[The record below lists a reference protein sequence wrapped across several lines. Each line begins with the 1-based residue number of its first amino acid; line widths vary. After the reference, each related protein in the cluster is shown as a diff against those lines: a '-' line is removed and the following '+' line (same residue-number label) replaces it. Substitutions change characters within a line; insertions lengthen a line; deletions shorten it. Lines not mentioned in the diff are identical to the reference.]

1 MTTATDTF
9 RQHLQETQAIHF
21 LPYVGDGYADARPR
35 ILMIGEANHG
45 TAPDGADRTYTD
57 GVVRRAL
64 QDAAE
69 GNGNHWVRYIRNIS
83 AMLTGNAY
91 GGSNAV
97 WDTVAYGVFF
107 QHMETETHRN
117 RSRAT
122 PEEIALGR
130 GAFFAMLDVLK
141 PDFVIVWGLT
151 LFKQHW
157 LSPESGITMLAP
169 GLCAYVFTDRPDVRI
184 WHCHHR
190 RGISAMFPNTR
201 NGRPSGN
208 CISADTPPGLIQVS
222 LTRPDAASRMG
233 PGLVSPEALGL

>member
-9 RQHLQETQAIHF
+9 RQHLQETPSHPFPSPTWGGQRRRQPAYPH
-21 LPYVGDGYADARPR
+21 DRR
-35 ILMIGEANHG
+35 SNHG

-122 PEEIALGR
+122 PEESRSDAGR
-130 GAFFAMLDVLK
+130 
-141 PDFVIVWGLT
+141 
-151 LFKQHW
+151 
-157 LSPESGITMLAP
+157 
-169 GLCAYVFTDRPDVRI
+169 
-184 WHCHHR
+184 
-190 RGISAMFPNTR
+190 
-201 NGRPSGN
+201 
-208 CISADTPPGLIQVS
+208 S
-222 LTRPDAASRMG
+222 LPCSTS
-233 PGLVSPEALGL
+233 

>member
-169 GLCAYVFTDRPDVRI
+169 ASARMSSQIARMSVSGTATT
-184 WHCHHR
+184 R
-190 RGISAMFPNTR
+190 RGFQPCFRTPEMG
-201 NGRPSGN
+201 GRPETAYPL
-208 CISADTPPGLIQVS
+208 IPLPVLFRFPLRVRMPPPGW
-222 LTRPDAASRMG
+222 G
-233 PGLVSPEALGL
+233 PAL

>member
-1 MTTATDTF
+1 M
-9 RQHLQETQAIHF
+9 
-21 LPYVGDGYADARPR
+21 GDGYADARPR

-130 GAFFAMLDVLK
+130 RAFFAMLDVLK
-141 PDFVIVWGLT
+141 PDFVSVWG
-151 LFKQHW
+151 F
-157 LSPESGITMLAP
+157 TMLAP

-184 WHCHHR
+184 WHCHH
-190 RGISAMFPNTR
+190 
-201 NGRPSGN
+201 PSRDF
-208 CISADTPPGLIQVS
+208 SHVS
-222 LTRPDAASRMG
+222 EHQKW
-233 PGLVSPEALGL
+233 EAVRKLHIR

>member
-107 QHMETETHRN
+107 RKRTATGPAPRLKKS
-117 RSRAT
+117 RSDA
-122 PEEIALGR
+122 GR
-130 GAFFAMLDVLK
+130 
-141 PDFVIVWGLT
+141 
-151 LFKQHW
+151 
-157 LSPESGITMLAP
+157 
-169 GLCAYVFTDRPDVRI
+169 
-184 WHCHHR
+184 
-190 RGISAMFPNTR
+190 
-201 NGRPSGN
+201 
-208 CISADTPPGLIQVS
+208 S
-222 LTRPDAASRMG
+222 LPCSTS
-233 PGLVSPEALGL
+233 

>member
-21 LPYVGDGYADARPR
+21 LPYVGDGYADASPR

-45 TAPDGADRTYTD
+45 TAPDEADRTYTD
-57 GVVRRAL
+57 GVV
-64 QDAAE
+64 
-69 GNGNHWVRYIRNIS
+69 
-83 AMLTGNAY
+83 LTGNAY
-91 GGSNAV
+91 GESNAV

-184 WHCHHR
+184 WHCHH
-190 RGISAMFPNTR
+190 
-201 NGRPSGN
+201 PSRDF
-208 CISADTPPGLIQVS
+208 SHVS
-222 LTRPDAASRMG
+222 EHQKW
-233 PGLVSPEALGL
+233 EAVRKLHIR

>member
-1 MTTATDTF
+1 
-9 RQHLQETQAIHF
+9 
-21 LPYVGDGYADARPR
+21 
-35 ILMIGEANHG
+35 MIGEANHG
-45 TAPDGADRTYTD
+45 TAPDGADGTYTD

-64 QDAAE
+64 QTPPKATATT
-69 GNGNHWVRYIRNIS
+69 GSATSATSPPCSPGTLRWV
-83 AMLTGNAY
+83 
-91 GGSNAV
+91 NAV

-130 GAFFAMLDVLK
+130 RAFFAMLDVLK

-157 LSPESGITMLAP
+157 LSPESGITMFAP
-169 GLCAYVFTDRPDVRI
+169 ASARMSSQIARMSVSGTATT
-184 WHCHHR
+184 R

-222 LTRPDAASRMG
+222 LRVRMPPPGWG
-233 PGLVSPEALGL
+233 PAL

>member
-21 LPYVGDGYADARPR
+21 LPYVGDGYADASPR

-130 GAFFAMLDVLK
+130 RAFFAMLDVLK

-151 LFKQHW
+151 LFRQHW
-157 LSPESGITMLAP
+157 LSSE
-169 GLCAYVFTDRPDVRI
+169 R
-184 WHCHHR
+184 
-190 RGISAMFPNTR
+190 ISAMFPNTR

>member
-1 MTTATDTF
+1 MTTATDSF

-21 LPYVGDGYADARPR
+21 LPYVGDGYADASPR

-184 WHCHHR
+184 WHCHH
-190 RGISAMFPNTR
+190 
-201 NGRPSGN
+201 PSRDF
-208 CISADTPPGLIQVS
+208 SHVS
-222 LTRPDAASRMG
+222 EHQKW
-233 PGLVSPEALGL
+233 EAVRKLHIR

>member
-130 GAFFAMLDVLK
+130 RAFFAMLDVLK

-169 GLCAYVFTDRPDVRI
+169 VSGTATT
-184 WHCHHR
+184 R

-233 PGLVSPEALGL
+233 TGLVSPEALGL

>member
-21 LPYVGDGYADARPR
+21 LPYVGDGYADASPR

-91 GGSNAV
+91 GVQRGVGYRGLRRILPAHGNGNAPQPV
-97 WDTVAYGVFF
+97 PRHA
-107 QHMETETHRN
+107 
-117 RSRAT
+117 
-122 PEEIALGR
+122 
-130 GAFFAMLDVLK
+130 
-141 PDFVIVWGLT
+141 
-151 LFKQHW
+151 
-157 LSPESGITMLAP
+157 
-169 GLCAYVFTDRPDVRI
+169 
-184 WHCHHR
+184 
-190 RGISAMFPNTR
+190 
-201 NGRPSGN
+201 
-208 CISADTPPGLIQVS
+208 
-222 LTRPDAASRMG
+222 
-233 PGLVSPEALGL
+233 

>member
-9 RQHLQETQAIHF
+9 RQHLQETQEIHF

-91 GGSNAV
+91 GGPNAV

-107 QHMETETHRN
+107 QHMETEAHRN
-117 RSRAT
+117 RTRAT

-151 LFKQHW
+151 LFRQHW
-157 LSPESGITMLAP
+157 LSSESGITMLDP
-169 GLCAYVFTDRPDVRI
+169 
-184 WHCHHR
+184 
-190 RGISAMFPNTR
+190 
-201 NGRPSGN
+201 
-208 CISADTPPGLIQVS
+208 
-222 LTRPDAASRMG
+222 
-233 PGLVSPEALGL
+233 

>member
-21 LPYVGDGYADARPR
+21 LPYVGDGYADASPR

-130 GAFFAMLDVLK
+130 RAFFAMLDVLK
-141 PDFVIVWGLT
+141 PDFVIVWGCFRT
-151 LFKQHW
+151 
-157 LSPESGITMLAP
+157 PEMG
-169 GLCAYVFTDRPDVRI
+169 
-184 WHCHHR
+184 
-190 RGISAMFPNTR
+190 
-201 NGRPSGN
+201 GRPETAYPL
-208 CISADTPPGLIQVS
+208 IPLPALFRFPLRVRMPPPGW
-222 LTRPDAASRMG
+222 G
-233 PGLVSPEALGL
+233 PAL

>member
-1 MTTATDTF
+1 MTTATDMF
-9 RQHLQETQAIHF
+9 RQHLQETQTIHF
-21 LPYVGDGYADARPR
+21 LPYVGDGYADASPR
-35 ILMIGEANHG
+35 ILMLGEANHG

-69 GNGNHWVRYIRNIS
+69 GNGSHWVRYIRNIS

-91 GGSNAV
+91 GGPNAV

-107 QHMETETHRN
+107 QHMETEAHRN
-117 RSRAT
+117 RTRAT

-151 LFKQHW
+151 LFRQHW
-157 LSPESGITMLAP
+157 LSSESGITMLDP
-169 GLCAYVFTDRPDVRI
+169 GLCAYAFTDRPDGRI
-184 WHCHHR
+184 WHCHH
-190 RGISAMFPNTR
+190 
-201 NGRPSGN
+201 PSRDF
-208 CISADTPPGLIQVS
+208 SHVS
-222 LTRPDAASRMG
+222 EHQKW
-233 PGLVSPEALGL
+233 EAVRKLHIR

>member
-130 GAFFAMLDVLK
+130 RAFFAMLDVLK

-151 LFKQHW
+151 LFNTGCPPKAA
-157 LSPESGITMLAP
+157 SPCLLPASARMSSQIARMSVSGTA
-169 GLCAYVFTDRPDVRI
+169 TT
-184 WHCHHR
+184 R

>member
-130 GAFFAMLDVLK
+130 GAFFAMLDVL
-141 PDFVIVWGLT
+141 
-151 LFKQHW
+151 
-157 LSPESGITMLAP
+157 
-169 GLCAYVFTDRPDVRI
+169 
-184 WHCHHR
+184 
-190 RGISAMFPNTR
+190 
-201 NGRPSGN
+201 
-208 CISADTPPGLIQVS
+208 
-222 LTRPDAASRMG
+222 
-233 PGLVSPEALGL
+233 

>member
-1 MTTATDTF
+1 MSFTIT
-9 RQHLQETQAIHF
+9 
-21 LPYVGDGYADARPR
+21 
-35 ILMIGEANHG
+35 
-45 TAPDGADRTYTD
+45 
-57 GVVRRAL
+57 
-64 QDAAE
+64 
-69 GNGNHWVRYIRNIS
+69 

-184 WHCHHR
+184 WHCHH
-190 RGISAMFPNTR
+190 
-201 NGRPSGN
+201 PSRDF
-208 CISADTPPGLIQVS
+208 SHVS
-222 LTRPDAASRMG
+222 EHQKW
-233 PGLVSPEALGL
+233 EAVRKLHIR